1 MPHNKNVT
9 ELQRVM
15 STTQPGD
22 IADTTRIEELLAS
35 CWNEL
40 QGGDGG
46 MAGFKRNGRVED
58 VKWNPPILGFTIERH
73 GGTVMGS
80 GYAELQ
86 SWIVDLESGTATLEN
101 DRRKRWL
108 GGPRNSPLKVGP
120 LAAEIAELIKGG
132 KQDPRL
138 KWKSPDEVRVL
149 IGEVIPDDC
158 PNQTLVGRRMRF
170 KRALQESLREN
181 GWELFTGT
189 NTVKRIADPTT
200 TQTAMPPIAGA

>member
-1 MPHNKNVT
+1 MTHKKKP
-9 ELQRVM
+9 QR
-15 STTQPGD
+15 
-22 IADTTRIEELLAS
+22 IAMLAEHRNYRGEIAETTRVEELLAA

-40 QGGDGG
+40 QGDDGG
-46 MAGFKRNGRVED
+46 MAGFKLKGRMEE
-58 VKWNPPILGFTIERH
+58 VKWDPPILGFTIERH

-86 SWIVDLESGTATLEN
+86 SWIVDLERGTATLKN

-138 KWKSPDEVRVL
+138 RWKSPDEVRVL

-170 KRALQESLREN
+170 KRALQESLLE
-181 GWELFTGT
+181 WELFTGT
-189 NTVKRIADPTT
+189 NTLKRIADPAIA
-200 TQTAMPPIAGA
+200 QTASPISGA